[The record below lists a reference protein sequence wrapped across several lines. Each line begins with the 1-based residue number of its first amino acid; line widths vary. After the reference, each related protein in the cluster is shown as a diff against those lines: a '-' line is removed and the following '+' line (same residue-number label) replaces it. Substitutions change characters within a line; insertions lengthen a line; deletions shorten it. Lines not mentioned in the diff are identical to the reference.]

1 MKLIRRLSWRRPTTA
16 GFTLIE
22 ILVTLAILGILASI
36 AVPMVQINA
45 QRAKEAELRAALR
58 EIRGG
63 IDAYKQASDEGRIA
77 KSADASGYP
86 KKLEELVKGMEDQK
100 SPSKQKIYFL
110 RRLPRDPMAPAEQND
125 ADTWGQRS
133 YKSPPDDPKSG
144 DDVYDVFSQS
154 KAKGLNGIPYR
165 EW

>member
-1 MKLIRRLSWRRPTTA
+1 MMPTVRRN

-22 ILVTLAILGILASI
+22 IMVALAILGII
-36 AVPMVQINA
+36 AAIALPMVQINA
-45 QRAKEAELRAALR
+45 QRAREAELRQALR
-58 EIRGG
+58 DIRGA

-77 KSADASGYP
+77 KPADASGYP
-86 KKLEELVKGMEDQK
+86 PKLDELAKGVEDQK

-110 RRLPRDPMAPAEQND
+110 RRIPRDPMAPSTSSD
-125 ADTWGQRS
+125 IDSWGLRS

-144 DDVYDVFSQS
+144 DDVYDVYSLS
-154 KAKGLNGIPYR
+154 KAKSLAGTPYR

>member
-1 MKLIRRLSWRRPTTA
+1 MTA
-16 GFTLIE
+16 PRSRGFTLIE

-36 AVPMVQINA
+36 AVPLVQINA
-45 QRAKEAELRAALR
+45 QRAKEVELRAALR

-63 IDAYKQASDEGRIA
+63 IDAYKQAVDDGRVPKAADE
-77 KSADASGYP
+77 SGYP
-86 KKLEELVKGMEDQK
+86 KKLEDLSKGVEDQK

-110 RRLPRDPMAPAEQND
+110 RRIPRDPMAPSGGSD
-125 ADTWGQRS
+125 SDSWGQRS

-144 DDVYDVFSQS
+144 DDVYDVYSRS
-154 KAKGLNGIPYR
+154 AAKGLNGVPYR

>member
-1 MKLIRRLSWRRPTTA
+1 MSVSRLITLRRPNTA

-63 IDAYKQASDEGRIA
+63 IDAYKQASDDGRIP

-86 KKLEELVKGMEDQK
+86 KKLEELVKGVEDQK

-110 RRLPRDPMAPAEQND
+110 RRLPRDPMAPADKSD
-125 ADTWGQRS
+125 ADTWGLRS

-154 KAKGLNGIPYR
+154 KTKGLNGIPYR

>member
-1 MKLIRRLSWRRPTTA
+1 MA

-63 IDAYKQASDEGRIA
+63 IDAYKQASDEGRIP

-86 KKLEELVKGMEDQK
+86 KKLEDLVKGVEDQK

-110 RRLPRDPMAPAEQND
+110 RRLPRDPMAPPDKSD

-154 KAKGLNGIPYR
+154 KTKGLNGIPYR